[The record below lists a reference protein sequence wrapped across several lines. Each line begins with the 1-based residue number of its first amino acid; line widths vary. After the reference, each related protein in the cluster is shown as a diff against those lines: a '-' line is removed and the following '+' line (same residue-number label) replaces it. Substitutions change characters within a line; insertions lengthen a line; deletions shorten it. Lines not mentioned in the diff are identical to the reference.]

1 VAKIKTDRGGAK
13 RFKATAGGKFKRHHS
28 FARHI
33 LSSKARKRKRK
44 LAKSALVS
52 PGDQNRLRHMLP
64 YA

>member
-1 VAKIKTDRGGAK
+1 VAKIKTHRGAAK